1 MPAPGHFILLPLL
14 LFQSG
19 LRKTKLMLRHKRFAD
34 EVQRAAK
41 GCNFLN
47 DRKGI
52 TVAHVKRIA
61 QRSASPIV
69 PCYFG
74 GCQLLV
80 SGFTE
85 LPMQIHKQFIHV
97 LPLFIISGMSLRFRG
112 TEDCFSNK
120 LFKRPLIRIRIIRKV
135 LMKANVNAAR
145 KTEFQ
150 GILQAVPMGR
160 LHFRQ
165 AFSLPLV
172 QHCSKRLSGFR
183 AALFARFKAS
193 ICQLFFVRRKDF
205 IQQFIG
211 KHSFAHCF

>member
-85 LPMQIHKQFIHV
+85 LPMQIRKQFIHV
-97 LPLFIISGMSLRFRG
+97 LPLFIVNRIPLRFRI
-112 TEDCFSNK
+112 TENRFSNE
-120 LFKRPLIRIRIIRKV
+120 LFKRPFIRILIIRKV
-135 LMKANVNAAR
+135 LIKTNINAAR

-150 GILQAVPMGR
+150 SILQAVQMGR

-165 AFSLPLV
+165 AFSLPLG
-172 QHCSKRLSGFR
+172 QHCGKRLFGFR

-193 ICQLFFVRRKDF
+193 IHQLVSVRRKDF
-205 IQQFIG
+205 VQQFIG
-211 KHSFAHCF
+211 KHPFIHCF